1 MDSFAKDNNYEI
13 IILER
18 INQIL
23 IKLKIVVMIVI
34 FLYSIH
40 IYYIA
45 KGYYDML
52 ISYF

>member
-1 MDSFAKDNNYEI
+1 MDSFTKYNNYEI

-18 INQIL
+18 IYQIL
-23 IKLKIVVMIVI
+23 IKLKIIVMVII

-45 KGYYDML
+45 KGHYDMW

>member
-1 MDSFAKDNNYEI
+1 MDPFVKDNNYEI

-18 INQIL
+18 IYQIL
-23 IKLKIVVMIVI
+23 IKLKMIIMIVI

-45 KGYYDML
+45 KDYYNML

>member
-1 MDSFAKDNNYEI
+1 MDTFVKDNNYEI

-18 INQIL
+18 IYQIL
-23 IKLKIVVMIVI
+23 IKLKMIVMVI
-34 FLYSIH
+34 ILLYSIH

>member
-1 MDSFAKDNNYEI
+1 MDSFTKYNNYEI

-18 INQIL
+18 IYQIL
-23 IKLKIVVMIVI
+23 IKLKIIFMVII

-45 KGYYDML
+45 KGYYNIF